1 MNNLIDVPIASV
13 TALTPEHAVLV
24 MRAIL
29 RSECG
34 YAKLSPTVLAISSRL
49 TIADGG
55 IDAEVNI
62 SPEHT
67 IPADCMF
74 QPGLT
79 GFQIKSGTTFKPWT
93 RSAIRTELLNGE
105 GKLCSEVERLVQRGG
120 CYALIS
126 TGHDLTPEQ
135 RNDSR
140 QEIAILLAEQGFE
153 GHEDLVEVFGAS
165 QLAEFAERY
174 PGTASLLTVDPIQE
188 AWVLEEWR
196 QDAHMANA
204 FEESPEQSQLIA
216 QIRAGLQGEIK
227 HIRILGEA
235 GLGKTRIVLESVKD
249 ENIAPYVLYIPHGS
263 LFGQTRLFRQLLKS
277 GHERPLVLVIDE
289 LPESELSDIWRH
301 LKPRCGSLKIVSLDH
316 GRDETHDEE
325 IKRITAPRLTD
336 ETIKKILASRVGESR
351 ELDRWAAICEGSP
364 RVAQAVADNLLANPD
379 DLLKP
384 PTTVPIWTRFLHG
397 YTSRKE
403 SFERQVDCVSQHLAL
418 FIRFGYEAPVG
429 DEAAYIFELIRKVDP
444 TIGWALFQ
452 EIIQSLRARKV
463 LQGSRTL
470 FFVPKALHIYLWK
483 QFWERYGCGFNF
495 AQTFAAMPESL
506 HVWFMYMFKY
516 AGDAA
521 TVHVI
526 DDILRQDGIFSQRT
540 TLASDKGSRFL
551 SILAEANPAAV
562 LRLPES
568 TVGQW
573 PDQELLDFSEHRQNL
588 VWTLEKIAVWPALT
602 VRALRVLARFAVNE
616 NASFSNN
623 ATGTLIGLFRIGPE
637 AAATESTP
645 EARLPAMLEFLR
657 ASGDAERRLGLQA
670 MGAALDS
677 RGMGFRIV
685 GPEYQGLKERAKL
698 WIPST
703 YGEWWHAKHIYFQA
717 LLDETRD
724 WPPSLRPEVCQALL
738 EAVEQQITTPPC
750 TELAFQVLSV
760 LTEDS
765 AMPAEKLNHFF
776 WHWQEYGNNGEHPEI
791 AKRLRNIERRY
802 TRRNLASRFQ
812 RYVID
817 VDWMEWDGD
826 FRERHGKPRNRA
838 KILVNA
844 LARRIARHPEKL
856 TQIQHLLSPTGNAP
870 ALWHFGEQL
879 AVNDRARELL
889 PYLTRLAL
897 ETKHQVCLHGYL
909 SAVQSND
916 PKLYLSKVGNLL
928 TTDNTAWLGA
938 TIALRSDYDDG
949 LFVLCLDALEK
960 RWIVPTLFEVLRFG
974 KAIESVPPDRTG
986 RLFHQLHEYGSQDAL
1001 LIELLDSIPF
1011 NDSCPVSSDFVFGAV
1026 SKSIPGEESH
1036 DVMPG
1041 YHWKNVCS
1049 KFVQWDENR
1058 TLPLLD
1064 TLLTEMGKT
1073 YSLTYDSDVATLAN
1087 ELVRADPIGAWK
1099 IVRTHL
1105 EETLPK
1111 WRGDLLHWLKGGL
1124 ATFDEKDPRGA
1135 LIDLPVPEILE
1146 WIEKDPEPRAVLMA
1160 HAVPGTLDE
1169 KQGGRLTR
1177 ELLSRYGQ
1185 LDGVRNG
1192 ISATFHSGGWTGPT
1206 SAYLKRKREKLRRW
1220 LAAGFDNQA
1229 MQWIEAEIEDLD
1241 RRVEREE
1248 IDEERSRFE

>member
-1 MNNLIDVPIASV
+1 MTNFNDRIFVNNLIDVPIASV
-13 TALTPEHAVLV
+13 TALTPERAVLV

-29 RSECG
+29 RSECH
-34 YAKLSPTVLAISSRL
+34 YAKLSPTVLTISNRL

-55 IDAEVNI
+55 IDAEINVP
-62 SPEHT
+62 PEHT
-67 IPADCMF
+67 IPPDCMF

-120 CYALIS
+120 RYALIC

-153 GHEDLVEVFGAS
+153 GQEDLVEVFGAS

-174 PGTASLLTVDPIQE
+174 PGTASLLTVDPIQD
-188 AWVLEEWR
+188 AWVLDEWR
-196 QDAHMANA
+196 QDAHMANV

-216 QIRAGLQGEIK
+216 RIRAGLQGEIK
-227 HIRILGEA
+227 HIRILGEP
-235 GLGKTRIVLESVKD
+235 GLGKTRIVLESVID

-263 LFGQTRLFRQLLKS
+263 QFGQTRLFRQLLKS
-277 GHERPLVLVIDE
+277 GHDKPLVLVIDE

-316 GRDETHDEE
+316 GRDETRDEE
-325 IKRITAPRLTD
+325 IERLNAPRLTD
-336 ETIKKILASRVGESR
+336 ETIRKILASRVGESL

-364 RVAQAVADNLLANPD
+364 RVAQAVADNLHANPD

-397 YTSRKE
+397 YSRRDE
-403 SFERQVDCVSQHLAL
+403 SSARQIDCVCQHVAL
-418 FIRFGYEAPVG
+418 FSRFGYEAPVG

-452 EIIQSLRARKV
+452 EIIQSLRARRV
-463 LQGSRTL
+463 LQGNRTL

-483 QFWERYGCGFNF
+483 QFWERYGRGFDF

-506 HVWFMYMFKY
+506 HAWFMSMFKY

-521 TVHVI
+521 TAHVI
-526 DDILRQDGIFSQRT
+526 DDILRPDRIFSQRT
-540 TLASDKGSRFL
+540 TLTSDKGSRFL

-562 LRLPES
+562 LRLLES

-573 PDQELLDFSEHRQNL
+573 SDQELLDFSEHRQNL

-616 NASFSNN
+616 NADFSNN
-623 ATGTLIGLFRIGPE
+623 ATGTLVGLFRIGPE
-637 AAATESTP
+637 WAATESSP
-645 EARLPAMLEFLR
+645 EARLPAMLELLH

-677 RGMGFRIV
+677 HGMGFRIV
-685 GPEYQGLKERAKL
+685 GPEYQGLKGRAKL

-703 YGEWWHAKHIYFQA
+703 YGEWWHAKHVYFQT
-717 LLDETRD
+717 LVDETRD

-765 AMPAEKLNHFF
+765 AMPPEKLNHFF

-791 AKRLRNIERRY
+791 AKRSRNIERRF

-826 FRERHGKPRNRA
+826 FRERRGKPRNRA
-838 KILVNA
+838 KMLVDA
-844 LARRIARHPEKL
+844 LARRIARHPKKL
-856 TQIQHLLSPTGNAP
+856 SQLQNLLSPAKNAP

-879 AVNDRARELL
+879 ALNDTERTLL
-889 PYLTRLAL
+889 PTLTRLTL
-897 ETKHQVCLHGYL
+897 ETKHQVCMHGYL
-909 SAVQSND
+909 SAVQRSDSN
-916 PKLYLSKVGNLL
+916 LYLSTLRSLL
-928 TTDNTAWLGA
+928 TTENTAWLGA

-960 RWIVPTLFEVLRFG
+960 RWVVPTLFEVLRFG

-986 RLFHQLHEYGSQDAL
+986 RLLHQLHGYGSQDALAL

-1011 NDSCPVSSDFVFGAV
+1011 NDSYPVSSEFVLGVV
-1026 SKSIPGEESH
+1026 SRSIPGEESR
-1036 DVMPG
+1036 DVMRG
-1041 YHWKNVCS
+1041 YHWKSVCS
-1049 KFVQWDENR
+1049 KLVKWDESR

-1064 TLLTEMGKT
+1064 TLLTEMGRT
-1073 YSLTYDSDVATLAN
+1073 YRLTYDSDVAPLAN
-1087 ELVRADPIGAWK
+1087 ELVRADPIGAWT
-1099 IVRTHL
+1099 IVRTHI
-1105 EETLPK
+1105 EQALPK
-1111 WRGDLLHWLKGGL
+1111 
-1124 ATFDEKDPRGA
+1124 
-1135 LIDLPVPEILE
+1135 
-1146 WIEKDPEPRAVLMA
+1146 
-1160 HAVPGTLDE
+1160 
-1169 KQGGRLTR
+1169 
-1177 ELLSRYGQ
+1177 
-1185 LDGVRNG
+1185 
-1192 ISATFHSGGWTGPT
+1192 
-1206 SAYLKRKREKLRRW
+1206 
-1220 LAAGFDNQA
+1220 
-1229 MQWIEAEIEDLD
+1229 
-1241 RRVEREE
+1241 
-1248 IDEERSRFE
+1248 

>member
-1 MNNLIDVPIASV
+1 MTNFNDRIFVNNLIDVPIASV
-13 TALTPEHAVLV
+13 TALTPERAVLV

-29 RSECG
+29 RSECH
-34 YAKLSPTVLAISSRL
+34 YAKLSPTVLTISNRL

-55 IDAEVNI
+55 IDAEINVP
-62 SPEHT
+62 PEHT
-67 IPADCMF
+67 IPPDCMF

-120 CYALIS
+120 RYALIC

-153 GHEDLVEVFGAS
+153 GQEDLVEVFGAS

-174 PGTASLLTVDPIQE
+174 PGTASLLTVDPIQD
-188 AWVLEEWR
+188 AWVLDEWR
-196 QDAHMANA
+196 QDAHMANV

-216 QIRAGLQGEIK
+216 RIRAGLQGEIK
-227 HIRILGEA
+227 HIRILGEP
-235 GLGKTRIVLESVKD
+235 GLGKTRIVLESVID

-263 LFGQTRLFRQLLKS
+263 QFGQTRLFRQLLKS
-277 GHERPLVLVIDE
+277 GHDKPLVLVIDE

-316 GRDETHDEE
+316 GRDETRDEE
-325 IKRITAPRLTD
+325 IERLNAPRLTD
-336 ETIKKILASRVGESR
+336 ETIRKILASRVGESL

-364 RVAQAVADNLLANPD
+364 RVAQAVADNLHANPD

-397 YTSRKE
+397 YSRRDE
-403 SFERQVDCVSQHLAL
+403 SSARQIDCVCQHVAL
-418 FIRFGYEAPVG
+418 FSRFGYEAPVG

-452 EIIQSLRARKV
+452 EIIQSLRARRV
-463 LQGSRTL
+463 LKGNRTL

-483 QFWERYGCGFNF
+483 QFWERYGRGFDF

-506 HVWFMYMFKY
+506 HAWFMSMFKY

-521 TVHVI
+521 TAHVI
-526 DDILRQDGIFSQRT
+526 DDILRPDRIFSQRT
-540 TLASDKGSRFL
+540 TLTSDKGSRFL

-562 LRLPES
+562 LRLLES

-573 PDQELLDFSEHRQNL
+573 SDQELLDFSEHRQNL

-616 NASFSNN
+616 NADFSNN
-623 ATGTLIGLFRIGPE
+623 ATGTLVGLFRIGPE
-637 AAATESTP
+637 WAATESSP
-645 EARLPAMLEFLR
+645 EARLPAMLELLH

-677 RGMGFRIV
+677 HGMGFRIV
-685 GPEYQGLKERAKL
+685 GPEYQGLKGRAKL

-703 YGEWWHAKHIYFQA
+703 YGEWWHAKHVYFQT
-717 LLDETRD
+717 LVDETRD

-765 AMPAEKLNHFF
+765 AMPPEKLNHFF

-791 AKRLRNIERRY
+791 AKRSRNIERRF

-826 FRERHGKPRNRA
+826 FRERRGKPRNRA
-838 KILVNA
+838 KMLVDA
-844 LARRIARHPEKL
+844 LARRIARHPKKL
-856 TQIQHLLSPTGNAP
+856 SQLQNLLSPAKNAP

-879 AVNDRARELL
+879 ALNDTERTLL
-889 PYLTRLAL
+889 PTLTRLTL
-897 ETKHQVCLHGYL
+897 ETKHQVCMHGYL
-909 SAVQSND
+909 SAVQRSDSN
-916 PKLYLSKVGNLL
+916 LYLSTLRSLL
-928 TTDNTAWLGA
+928 TTENTAWLGA

-960 RWIVPTLFEVLRFG
+960 RWVVPTLFEVLRFG

-986 RLFHQLHEYGSQDAL
+986 RLLHQLHGYGSQDALAL

-1011 NDSCPVSSDFVFGAV
+1011 NDSYPVSSEFVLGVV
-1026 SKSIPGEESH
+1026 SRSIPGEESR
-1036 DVMPG
+1036 DVMRG
-1041 YHWKNVCS
+1041 YHWKSVCS
-1049 KFVQWDENR
+1049 KLVKWDESR

-1064 TLLTEMGKT
+1064 TLLTEMGRT
-1073 YSLTYDSDVATLAN
+1073 YRLTYDSDVAPLAN
-1087 ELVRADPIGAWK
+1087 ELVRADPIGAWT
-1099 IVRTHL
+1099 IVRTHI
-1105 EETLPK
+1105 EQALPK
-1111 WRGDLLHWLKGGL
+1111 
-1124 ATFDEKDPRGA
+1124 
-1135 LIDLPVPEILE
+1135 
-1146 WIEKDPEPRAVLMA
+1146 
-1160 HAVPGTLDE
+1160 
-1169 KQGGRLTR
+1169 
-1177 ELLSRYGQ
+1177 
-1185 LDGVRNG
+1185 
-1192 ISATFHSGGWTGPT
+1192 
-1206 SAYLKRKREKLRRW
+1206 
-1220 LAAGFDNQA
+1220 
-1229 MQWIEAEIEDLD
+1229 
-1241 RRVEREE
+1241 
-1248 IDEERSRFE
+1248 